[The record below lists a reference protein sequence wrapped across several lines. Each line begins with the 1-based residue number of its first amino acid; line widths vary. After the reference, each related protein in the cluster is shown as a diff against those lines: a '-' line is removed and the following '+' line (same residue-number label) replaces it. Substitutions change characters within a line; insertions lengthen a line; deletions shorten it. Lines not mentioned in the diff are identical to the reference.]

1 MDVIVASPAYPQPPV
16 DGDKVR
22 WSSLL
27 PELARLATLRGV
39 FGFMPRMEARNPA
52 FDDRFDSIDLVA
64 TPAIEVTLRA
74 LALEFRRHPS
84 DFGRRAT
91 PRWQNA
97 VTAAVGGRPN
107 DPVLLL
113 GTSGGYIPPVSAPTV
128 LDLLDV
134 RSRMRTLTGDRMT
147 RASIL
152 AAELDLAR
160 RHRILL
166 ACEADR
172 RWLVDHG
179 ADAGRIHVVPHGVD
193 RRFLAPPLLNSSA
206 TVLFVGNL
214 RYPANR
220 QGLDWFLREAWPH
233 LKSAGARVR
242 IVGYGAERVRPG
254 EGVEVYANVA
264 DVLPHY
270 QAAAVLIAPLLEARG
285 TQFKVLEAMAAGV
298 PVVCTSPVA
307 RGLAEGHAAEVSDDP
322 AGLATACAALLADPA
337 RRQALS
343 ERGRS
348 YVREHHDW
356 ARSAALARDA
366 LQSAGG

>member
-1 MDVIVASPAYPQPPV
+1 
-16 DGDKVR
+16 
-22 WSSLL
+22 
-27 PELARLATLRGV
+27 
-39 FGFMPRMEARNPA
+39 
-52 FDDRFDSIDLVA
+52 
-64 TPAIEVTLRA
+64 
-74 LALEFRRHPS
+74 
-84 DFGRRAT
+84 
-91 PRWQNA
+91 
-97 VTAAVGGRPN
+97 
-107 DPVLLL
+107 
-113 GTSGGYIPPVSAPTV
+113 
-128 LDLLDV
+128 
-134 RSRMRTLTGDRMT
+134 
-147 RASIL
+147 
-152 AAELDLAR
+152 
-160 RHRILL
+160 
-166 ACEADR
+166 
-172 RWLVDHG
+172 
-179 ADAGRIHVVPHGVD
+179 
-193 RRFLAPPLLNSSA
+193 
-206 TVLFVGNL
+206 VLFVGNL

-233 LKSAGARVR
+233 LKSAGARLR
-242 IVGYGAERVRPG
+242 IVGYGAEGVRPG